1 MWLNSRMRQYVKS
14 KKASFKYE
22 VVSKKSIKRKEKMNP
37 VERKNTIRQDQKKK
51 KCKSQLQK
59 A

>member
-1 MWLNSRMRQYVKS
+1 MWLNSRMRQYIKS

-22 VVSKKSIKRKEKMNP
+22 AVSKTSIKRKEKMNP

-51 KCKSQLQK
+51 CKSQLQK